1 MKKKNVMGNLN
12 IENAELRF
20 LNFSGAEGKYNPEGK
35 RNFSVI
41 LENNEMA
48 ERLLSEGWNVRYLQ
62 PIDEDEDPAPY
73 IQVNVSFKN
82 RPPKIV
88 LIKGGDKS
96 LLNEENVSL
105 LDWADIES
113 VDLSIRP
120 YQWEVGGRS
129 GIKGYLQSMY
139 VRIYED
145 PFEHKYRNAPDSAES
160 SVGGCGN
167 CAVCDGSCKHG
178 RHEKKDDGDIPF

>member
-20 LNFSGAEGKYNPEGK
+20 LNFSGAEGKYNPAGK

-41 LENNEMA
+41 LEDEKVA
-48 ERLLSEGWNVRYLQ
+48 ERLINEGWNVRYLQ
-62 PIDEDEDPAPY
+62 PIDEDEDPVPY

-88 LIKGGDKS
+88 LIKGEDKS
-96 LLNEENVSL
+96 LMTEENVQI

-120 YQWEVGGRS
+120 YPWEIGGRS
-129 GIKGYLQSMY
+129 GVKGYLQSMY

-160 SVGGCGN
+160 AVGGCGH
-167 CAVCDGSCKHG
+167 CAVCDGSCK
-178 RHEKKDDGDIPF
+178 KDHKASDGDLPF